1 MNACFS
7 QISSHNIC
15 KNASFRGKVELEICE
30 IKIKYE
36 VKPMIEFK
44 NLTKK
49 FPGGK
54 IAVDSLN
61 LTFNDG
67 EFIVFIGTSG
77 SGKTTSMRMI
87 NRMIEPSSGEIL
99 IDGKNIKDMNAVEL
113 RRQIGYVIQQIGLM
127 PHMTIF
133 ENIVMVPKLLK
144 WPVEKQ
150 KKIAEELIQKVDLPL
165 DFLERYPSELS
176 GGQQQ
181 RIGVIRALAADQDII
196 LMDEPFGALDPIT
209 RDSLQETL
217 KELQRE
223 LGKTVIF
230 VTHDMDE
237 ALKLADRIVIMQ
249 DGKVVQFDTPDNIL
263 MNPANEFVENFL
275 GEDRLSQARTNF
287 RTVEQIMIRGPVS
300 VSADQNLSEAIKLMR
315 TRRVDSLFVTDAND
329 VLLGMLS
336 VEAIDLNRRRS
347 VTVGEVMSEVSFVR
361 EGTLVRDA
369 LQRILKLGYKNIPVV
384 DEKNHLIGLIT
395 RTSIVDMVYDTI
407 WGDME
412 PEMPAEEVIETTAD
426 IETVKG

>member
-1 MNACFS
+1 
-7 QISSHNIC
+7 
-15 KNASFRGKVELEICE
+15 
-30 IKIKYE
+30 
-36 VKPMIEFK
+36 MIEFK

-150 KKIAEELIQKVDLPL
+150 RKIAEELIQKVDLPL

-223 LGKTVIF
+223 LGKTVVF

-336 VEAIDLNRRRS
+336 VEAIDHNRRRP

>member
-150 KKIAEELIQKVDLPL
+150 RKIAEELIQKVDLPL